1 MVRTPKHDRYVLW
14 VQAIYLHVLVFLWGQ
29 KRNWR
34 WAPNPKRLVCR
45 CHVCWCQMPSRKI
58 PGSWSVL
65 IPFYSVSIPIIFHHI
80 YIMIFRPIPWHILLF
95 LPSTPPVLLQKG
107 PGPSWARSPPASTH
121 HQDAAHNRQPRD
133 GVGHRHQGTVESWH
147 HLQRTYRRV
156 TYGERGRDST
166 WWVSSSLIQFNCIKD
181 GNSYIGF
188 IDVNIYIYIC

>member
-80 YIMIFRPIPWHILLF
+80 YIYISWYSVLF
-95 LPSTPPVLLQKG
+95 HDISSSFSHLHPQCFSKKGLGHPG
-107 PGPSWARSPPASTH
+107 PGPRPPPPIIKMPPTTVNPEMALVT
-121 HQDAAHNRQPRD
+121 DIRGLWRA
-133 GVGHRHQGTVESWH
+133 GT
-147 HLQRTYRRV
+147 TC
-156 TYGERGRDST
+156 RGRTDEWRT
-166 WWVSSSLIQFNCIKD
+166 ENVDEIQH
-181 GNSYIGF
+181 GGF
-188 IDVNIYIYIC
+188 HPV